1 MPFTNLKING
11 FPVWMPE
18 SAAQLLTP
26 PPPSLAAGAVAGA
39 VAGAAAPAVAQAQA
53 QAPAVAQ
60 AQVQAPAVAP
70 TAAEKQTIRQAVA
83 PAPLI
88 QINVNLS
95 GDVATKLLLARGLAG
110 KKTGT
115 EAAPASKAPAQPA
128 QPAQPSIPTP
138 PAPTVTP
145 LSQAKMMENT
155 ARAVGGP
162 IAGAVFE
169 GLHRRGLVP

>member
-11 FPVWMPE
+11 VPVWMPE

-26 PPPSLAAGAVAGA
+26 RAPSLAASAVAGA

-53 QAPAVAQ
+53 PAPAA
-60 AQVQAPAVAP
+60 AP
-70 TAAEKQTIRQAVA
+70 TTAEKQTIRQAIA

-88 QINVNLS
+88 QVNVNLS

-110 KKTGT
+110 KKTGA
-115 EAAPASKAPAQPA
+115 EAAPAPAQPA
-128 QPAQPSIPTP
+128 QPATPTP
-138 PAPTVTP
+138 PPPTITP